1 MKGTAHDRRATAHQ
15 KENSGGPI
23 GPPPQYCPSC
33 KAAKG
38 KTAKKSDHAP
48 TGAVRSASQPTV
60 S

>member
-23 GPPPQYCPSC
+23 GPPPQCYPSC

-38 KTAKKSDHAP
+38 KTAKEQSRSDRRRP
-48 TGAVRSASQPTV
+48 FG
-60 S
+60 